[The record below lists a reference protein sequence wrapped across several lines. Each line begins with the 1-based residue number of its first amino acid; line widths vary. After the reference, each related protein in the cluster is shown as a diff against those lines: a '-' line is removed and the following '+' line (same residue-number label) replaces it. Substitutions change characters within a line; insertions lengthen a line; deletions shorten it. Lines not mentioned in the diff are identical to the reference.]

1 MVPGATTVLPTTM
14 TPSRPLPFLALLAA
28 LATLPAQASEWG
40 QAKGTC
46 DQQFE
51 AFESADLAT
60 LKQCLMLWEAYK
72 PTSEIDDE
80 DKRRLT
86 PVLNRLFWSADEEA
100 KYYAQQSMTRMQI
113 QPAAAPTGGTGTAS
127 RKYNTEKVV
136 EKARTDRARYKP
148 REASKPE
155 RAAADK
161 QVSLGLKEH
170 KKGKYA
176 KALQYY
182 SDALSKDPGSVPALY
197 NYACASSLDGN
208 KNDAVEYLQRL
219 VDLGTKEATQKVKK
233 ARTDRDFDPVRDDPD
248 FKRVTG
254 YARIKVVNG
263 VGEYGEEEVER
274 VTKTLQQLGY
284 EVVPGGA
291 DKHDRSYPV
300 VWYKKHSKHIAPVVE
315 KALNHPKTRYQLI
328 DWDSQFDLIVSWGDL
343 VRKNKFG
350 EPVVKSYGP
359 KDPDEA
365 EKKMEELAWEEDRA
379 LQEPD
384 KVSRK
389 VEHTAGAPGRTKMR
403 VESGARRVEDS
414 YKRGKS
420 AIDKATGLIK

>member
-1 MVPGATTVLPTTM
+1 MNPPG
-14 TPSRPLPFLALLAA
+14 SRSLLLLAFA
-28 LATLPAQASEWG
+28 VLLAPTAASASEWG
-40 QAKGTC
+40 KAKGNC

-51 AFESADLAT
+51 RYEGADLST

-72 PTSEIDDE
+72 PTTEIDDE
-80 DKRRLT
+80 DRKRLA
-86 PVLNRLFWSADEEA
+86 PVLNRLYWSGDEEA
-100 KYYAQQSMTRMQI
+100 KYYASQSMTRMQL
-113 QPAAAPTGGTGTAS
+113 QPSSAPTGEGPAKKQYHS
-127 RKYNTEKVV
+127 EKVV
-136 EKARTDRARYKP
+136 EKAAPERARYKP

-155 RAAADK
+155 RLAAEK

-176 KALQYY
+176 KALDYY
-182 SDALSKDPGSVPALY
+182 GTALAKDPGSIAALY

-208 KNDAVEYLQRL
+208 KDDAVEYLQRL
-219 VDLGTKEATQKVKK
+219 VDLNTKESLTKVKK
-233 ARTDRDFDPVRDDPD
+233 ARTDRDFDPVRDDPA

-254 YARIKVVNG
+254 FARIKVVNG

-274 VTKTLQQLGY
+274 VTKTLQQLGF

-291 DKHDRSYPV
+291 DKHDRSYPI

-343 VRKNKFG
+343 IRKNKFG

-379 LQEPD
+379 LNEPD

-414 YKRGKS
+414 FKRGKS
-420 AIDKATGLIK
+420 AVDKATGLFK

>member
-1 MVPGATTVLPTTM
+1 M
-14 TPSRPLPFLALLAA
+14 TPPSSRFLLALAWLLVPLAA
-28 LATLPAQASEWG
+28 SASEWNDS
-40 QAKGTC
+40 KGNC

-51 AFESADLAT
+51 GYEGADLSS

-80 DKRRLT
+80 DKRRLA
-86 PVLNRLFWSADEEA
+86 PALNRLYWSGDDEA
-100 KYYAQQSMTRMQI
+100 KYYATQSLSRMHL
-113 QPAAAPTGGTGTAS
+113 QPTSAPTGGEATK
-127 RKYNTEKVV
+127 KYNTEKV
-136 EKARTDRARYKP
+136 EKKARAERTKYKP
-148 REASKPE
+148 RDVDKPA
-155 RAAADK
+155 RVAADK
-161 QVSLGLKEH
+161 QVQLGLKEH
-170 KKGKYA
+170 KKGRYA
-176 KALQYY
+176 KALEYFGT
-182 SDALSKDPGSVPALY
+182 ALEKDPGSVAALY

-208 KNDAVEYLQRL
+208 KADAVEYLQRL
-219 VDLGTKEATQKVKK
+219 VDLGTKEALAKVKK
-233 ARTDRDFDPVRDDPD
+233 ARTDRDFDPVKDDAD

-254 YARIKVVNG
+254 FARIKVVNG

-274 VTKTLQQLGY
+274 VVKTLQQLGY

-291 DKHDRSYPV
+291 DKHDRSYPI

-343 VRKNKFG
+343 VRKNKFN
-350 EPVVKSYGP
+350 EPVVKSYAP

-403 VESGARRVEDS
+403 VESGARRVEDTF
-414 YKRGKS
+414 KRGKS
-420 AIDKATGLIK
+420 AVDKATGLFK